1 MQKELWLLSR
11 ERPVLHYNDAI
22 FLELCIFVTNFQL
35 EIYVGFVWLSYI
47 QRLNHYEFTVTE
59 VMMRI
64 VARLFLSENN
74 DLNKLV
80 ILNLGYLF

>member
-1 MQKELWLLSR
+1 M
-11 ERPVLHYNDAI
+11 LHYNDAI

-64 VARLFLSENN
+64 VTRLFLSENN

>member
-1 MQKELWLLSR
+1 M
-11 ERPVLHYNDAI
+11 LHYNDAI

-47 QRLNHYEFTVTE
+47 QRLNHNEFTVTE

-64 VARLFLSENN
+64 VTRLFLSENN